1 MASARGVSTKTSCMT
16 ARITLALLAYN
27 QEQFVESAVRS
38 ALAQVCEPI
47 EVLVSDDCSSDGT
60 FDRIQQLVGEYR
72 GPHRAIARRNPENLG
87 IGRHFNALM
96 QAAEGRLVVL
106 MAGDDISRH
115 DRVALTAAAWD
126 RSAERL
132 DLIAAHVVDMD
143 EDGQVFDVMRV
154 HPLQEWHGVED
165 WTKWRPYV
173 IGAAHAV
180 TRRLFD
186 RFGPL
191 APDCLQEDQVNTLRA
206 ILSGGGYTIDDALVQ
221 YRRGGASSGAHTAA
235 TYRLWEARRSGI
247 HLGVYA
253 QWIRDA
259 AVCGHDAAVRQ
270 AIDPVLQ
277 RDLFLTR
284 LLAARSLG
292 EQLRIVRSHEAVDR
306 NFRWKR
312 LIKAR
317 MFRTYEAARRLGA
330 ALESRARRDTEA
342 SEGVAGKMG

>member
-1 MASARGVSTKTSCMT
+1 M

-27 QEQFVESAVRS
+27 QEHFIESAVRS

-47 EVLVSDDCSSDGT
+47 EILVSDDCSPDGT
-60 FDRIQQLVGEYR
+60 FDRIQQLVAEYR

-96 QAAEGRLVVL
+96 QSAEGRLVVL

-143 EDGQVFDVMRV
+143 EDGQAFDVKRV
-154 HPLQEWHGVED
+154 HPLQEWRGIDD
-165 WTKWRPYV
+165 WTRWRPYV

-206 ILSGGGYTIDDALVQ
+206 ILSGGGHTIDDALVQ
-221 YRRGGASSGAHTAA
+221 YRRGGASTGVHTAT
-235 TYRLWEARRSGI
+235 TYRQWEARRSAI

-259 AVCGHDAAVRQ
+259 ALCGHEAAVRR
-270 AIDPVLQ
+270 AIDPELQ

-284 LLAARSLG
+284 LLAARSLT
-292 EQLRIVRSHEAVDR
+292 EQLRVVRSHDAVER
-306 NFRWKR
+306 NFRLKR
-312 LIKAR
+312 LMKAR
-317 MFRTYEAARRLGA
+317 MFRTYELARRLGA
-330 ALESRARRDTEA
+330 ALESRRQREPQA
-342 SEGVAGKMG
+342 SAGLTTKAD

>member
-1 MASARGVSTKTSCMT
+1 MTAT
-16 ARITLALLAYN
+16 ARITLAILAYN

-47 EVLVSDDCSSDGT
+47 EILVSDDCSTDGT
-60 FDRIQQLVGEYR
+60 FERIQQLVGEYR
-72 GPHRAIARRNPENLG
+72 GPHRAVARRNPENLG

-106 MAGDDISRH
+106 MAADDVSRH

-143 EDGQVFDVMRV
+143 ENGDTFGVKRV
-154 HPLQEWHGVED
+154 DPLQDWHGVDD
-165 WTKWRPYV
+165 WTAWRPYV

-191 APDCLQEDQVNTLRA
+191 APDCLQEDQVNSLRA
-206 ILSGGGYTIDDALVQ
+206 ILSGGAHTIDDSLVQ
-221 YRRGGASSGAHTAA
+221 YRRGGFSSGAHDAA
-235 TYRLWEARRSGI
+235 TYRGWEARRSAI

-259 AVCGHDAAVRQ
+259 ALCGHEAAVRQ
-270 AIDPVLQ
+270 AIDPELQ

-292 EQLRIVRSHEAVDR
+292 EQLRIVRSHPAIDR
-306 NFRWKR
+306 NWRWKR
-312 LIKAR
+312 LMKAR
-317 MFRTYEAARRLGA
+317 MFRTYEAAKRLRA
-330 ALESRARRDTEA
+330 TLESRPPRDAEANA
-342 SEGVAGKMG
+342 SEARKPG

>member
-1 MASARGVSTKTSCMT
+1 
-16 ARITLALLAYN
+16 LAYN
-27 QEQFVESAVRS
+27 QEKFVDSAVQS
-38 ALAQVCEPI
+38 ALSQICEPI
-47 EVLVSDDCSSDGT
+47 EVLVSDDCSSDRT
-60 FDRIQQLVGEYR
+60 FDRIQELVAEYR
-72 GPHRAIARRNPENLG
+72 GPHRAIARRNPQNLG

-96 QAAEGRLVVL
+96 QSAEGRLVVL
-106 MAGDDISRH
+106 MAADDVSRH

-143 EDGQVFDVMRV
+143 ENGATFGVKRV
-154 HPLQEWHGVED
+154 DPLQEWRGIDD
-165 WTKWRPYV
+165 WTAWRPYV
-173 IGAAHAV
+173 IGGAHAV

-206 ILSGGGYTIDDALVQ
+206 VLSGGAHTIDVPLVS
-221 YRRGGASSGAHTAA
+221 YRRGGFSSGAHNAA
-235 TYRLWEARRSGI
+235 TYRDWEARRSAI

-253 QWIRDA
+253 QWVRDA
-259 AVCGHDAAVRQ
+259 AVCGHEAAVRR
-270 AIDPVLQ
+270 AIDQELQ

-292 EQLRIVRSHEAVDR
+292 EQLRIVRSHRAVDR
-306 NFRWKR
+306 NWRWKR

-317 MFRTYEAARRLGA
+317 MFRTYEAAKRLRA
-330 ALESRARRDTEA
+330 SLESRMAREPKESQGESRKP
-342 SEGVAGKMG
+342 G

>member
-1 MASARGVSTKTSCMT
+1 MTAT
-16 ARITLALLAYN
+16 ARITLAILAYN
-27 QEQFVESAVRS
+27 QERFVESAVRS

-47 EVLVSDDCSSDGT
+47 EILVSDDCSSDGT
-60 FDRIQQLVGEYR
+60 FERIQQLVGEYR
-72 GPHRAIARRNPENLG
+72 GPHRAIARRNAENLG

-96 QAAEGRLVVL
+96 QSAEGRLIVL
-106 MAGDDISRH
+106 MAADDISRH

-132 DLIAAHVVDMD
+132 DLIAAHVVDMGENGD
-143 EDGQVFDVMRV
+143 TFDVKRV
-154 HPLQEWHGVED
+154 DPLQEWRGIDD

-191 APDCLQEDQVNTLRA
+191 APDCHQEDQVNSLRA
-206 ILSGGGYTIDDALVQ
+206 ILAGGGHTIDDALVH
-221 YRRGGASSGAHTAA
+221 YRRGGFSSGAHSAA
-235 TYRLWEARRSGI
+235 TYRGWEARRSAI
-247 HLGVYA
+247 HLGIYA

-259 AVCGHDAAVRQ
+259 ALCGQEATVRR
-270 AIDPVLQ
+270 AIDQELQ

-284 LLAARSLG
+284 LLAARSLA
-292 EQLRIVRSHEAVDR
+292 EQLLIVQSHRAVDR

-312 LIKAR
+312 FMKAR
-317 MFRTYEAARRLGA
+317 MFRTYEAVKRLRA
-330 ALESRARRDTEA
+330 TLESRPPRNLGAKEDK
-342 SEGVAGKMG
+342 AGRPG

>member
-1 MASARGVSTKTSCMT
+1 MT
-16 ARITLALLAYN
+16 ARITLAVLAYN
-27 QEQFVESAVRS
+27 QEQFVETTVRS

-47 EVLVSDDCSSDGT
+47 EILVSDDCSTDGT

-106 MAGDDISRH
+106 MAADDVSRH

-126 RSAERL
+126 RSDERL
-132 DLIAAHVVDMD
+132 DLIAAHVVDMGENGD
-143 EDGQVFDVMRV
+143 LFGVKRV
-154 HPLQEWHGVED
+154 DPLQEWRGIAE
-165 WTKWRPYV
+165 WTAWRPFV
-173 IGAAHAV
+173 IGAAQAV

-191 APDCLQEDQVNTLRA
+191 APDCQQEDQVNALRA
-206 ILSGGGYTIDDALVQ
+206 ILSGGAHTIDDALVH
-221 YRRGGASSGAHTAA
+221 YRRGGASSGAHNAA
-235 TYRLWEARRSGI
+235 TYRNWEARRSAI

-259 AVCGHDAAVRQ
+259 ALCGHEAAVRQ
-270 AIDPVLQ
+270 AIDDDLQ

-292 EQLRIVRSHEAVDR
+292 EQLRIVRSHRTVDSK
-306 NFRWKR
+306 FRWKR

-317 MFRTYEAARRLGA
+317 MFRTYEAAKGLRA
-330 ALESRARRDTEA
+330 SLESRA
-342 SEGVAGKMG
+342 AGKQG